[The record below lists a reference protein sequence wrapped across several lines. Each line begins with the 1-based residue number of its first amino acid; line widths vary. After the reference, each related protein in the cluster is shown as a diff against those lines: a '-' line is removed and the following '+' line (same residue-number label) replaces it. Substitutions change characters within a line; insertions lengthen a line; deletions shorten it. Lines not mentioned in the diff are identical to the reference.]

1 MSTKPD
7 AVTCR
12 VTLMAAC
19 GCFLL
24 GAVIAGLQFP
34 GFALLVLVGLV
45 ARKRHFDR
53 QNGGH
58 AHGTA
63 RLADF
68 RDLYENGLIG
78 SENGVILGRAGYTA
92 RPSRWF
98 ALRTLFSAPRT
109 RSAQVVRVF
118 LTAFAGPRW
127 GRSQIIRLFTYVHLV
142 TFAPTGRGKGVGVLV
157 PNLLSYLGSCVVTDP
172 KGELYGL
179 TGEHRRVKFGH
190 RVVRLDPFALGGPGS
205 DTFNPFDLIEIDSPH
220 LLDMCRDLANMLVVR
235 TGKEHDPYWNDSAE
249 LILTAFIAF
258 VAACERSPEH
268 RNLQTVRDL
277 VSSRDSYAKAV
288 KAMQESDACGGM
300 LRRFGQLLS
309 WYVDRELGSVLT
321 SVQRHTNFLDSAVV
335 AASTA
340 RSSFDPLALRRVP
353 MTIYLCLPP
362 ERLVTLAPLQ
372 RMWIGCLLR
381 AVALGGANEH
391 NPVLFLLDEAGHLG
405 HIEALEDAVTLMRG
419 YGVRLWFFFQSVGQL
434 TECFGE
440 RAGVFLDNID
450 TQQFFGINAMD
461 SADVISK
468 RMGDATI
475 RTESRQRGTSLFLF
489 RQLGRR
495 ATVAGSAFDQRL
507 AHRLGDGPAPLQ
519 ARGDHPPAR
528 GPHDHLP
535 PQPAADPGQAHEVL
549 RGARVPRR
557 RHRLSSWPRE
567 GGRRH
572 RGGLP
577 PRGRLGGLRRCQSAR
592 AATHAGPALPCP
604 QGDRLSAIP
613 EACAP
618 SPCPLFLLR
627 PSGPRSK
634 GSPTTKPE
642 T

>member
-7 AVTCR
+7 AFTCR

-24 GAVIAGLQFP
+24 GAVIAGLQLP
-34 GFALLVLVGLV
+34 GFALLVLAGLV

-68 RDLYENGLIG
+68 RDLYENGLLG
-78 SENGVILGRAGYTA
+78 EGDALILGRAGYTA
-92 RPSRWF
+92 PPPRWY
-98 ALRTLFSAPRT
+98 ALRTLFSAPR
-109 RSAQVVRVF
+109 SQS
-118 LTAFAGPRW
+118 AFAVRLFLAAFFGRHW
-127 GRSQIIRLFTYVHLV
+127 GHSAIIRLRRFVHLV

-157 PNLLSYLGSCVVTDP
+157 TNLLSYLGSCVVTDP
-172 KGELYGL
+172 KGELFGL
-179 TGEHRRVKFGH
+179 TGEHRRGKFGH

-258 VAACERSPEH
+258 VAACERTPEH

-321 SVQRHTNFLDSAVV
+321 SVQRHTTFLDSPVV
-335 AASTA
+335 AANTA
-340 RSSFDPLALRRVP
+340 RSSFDPRALRQVP
-353 MTIYLCLPP
+353 MTVYLCLPHD
-362 ERLVTLAPLQ
+362 RLVTLAPLQ

-450 TQQFFGINAMD
+450 TQQFFGINAME

-475 RTESRQRGTSLFLF
+475 RTESRQRGTSYSYSDGSGGGQPSPGQHSTSDSLTVSEMARRLFKPEEIIRQPEDLTIIFHRNLPPILGKLMKYYEAPEF
-489 RQLGRR
+489 RNGGTGSPRGLGR
-495 ATVAGSAFDQRL
+495 AAGVIAVACLL
-507 AHRLGDGPAPLQ
+507 AGGWVVSVAANLPVPQPIPVRHY
-519 ARGDHPPAR
+519 PAR
-528 GPHDHLP
+528 
-535 PQPAADPGQAHEVL
+535 
-549 RGARVPRR
+549 RVTGYRPYQRYR
-557 RHRLSSWPRE
+557 
-567 GGRRH
+567 
-572 RGGLP
+572 
-577 PRGRLGGLRRCQSAR
+577 
-592 AATHAGPALPCP
+592 
-604 QGDRLSAIP
+604 
-613 EACAP
+613 P
-618 SPCPLFLLR
+618 SPLAPVFT
-627 PSGPRSK
+627 PV
-634 GSPTTKPE
+634 TKPSLE
-642 T
+642 GFSDD